1 VLKFYYNY
9 APNPLKV
16 ALFLEESGVPYDP
29 VPVDIAK
36 GEQFSPSYLAIN
48 PNGKLPAIVDGDT
61 PVFDSHAILLYLA
74 EKTGQF
80 LPEPSPAAR
89 GQLLSW
95 MMFIASGVGPF
106 VGQAVHFSRFAPDPD
121 PYALKRYMFE
131 AERHFKILDARLGR
145 SQYMLGDAYTIVDM
159 AVWGWARAAAYV
171 LGDESAAKL
180 KNLLRLVDEINLRPA
195 ALRVAELQGR
205 HKFKD
210 IDADARRILF
220 QHQAA

>member
-106 VGQAVHFSRFAPDPD
+106 VGQAVHFSRFAPDPN

-205 HKFKD
+205 HKYKD

>member
-16 ALFLEESGVPYDP
+16 ALFLEESGLPYDP

-80 LPEPSPAAR
+80 LPDSSLAAR

-95 MMFIASGVGPF
+95 MMFVASGVGPF
-106 VGQAVHFSRFAPDPD
+106 VGQAVHFSRFAPDPN

-131 AERHFKILDARLGR
+131 AERHFKILDAQLGR
-145 SQYMLGDAYTIVDM
+145 SQYMLGNAYTIADM
-159 AVWGWARAAAYV
+159 AVWGWARAVAYV

-195 ALRVAELQGR
+195 TLRVAELQGR

>member
-1 VLKFYYNY
+1 
-9 APNPLKV
+9 
-16 ALFLEESGVPYDP
+16 
-29 VPVDIAK
+29 
-36 GEQFSPSYLAIN
+36 
-48 PNGKLPAIVDGDT
+48 
-61 PVFDSHAILLYLA
+61 
-74 EKTGQF
+74 
-80 LPEPSPAAR
+80 
-89 GQLLSW
+89 
-95 MMFIASGVGPF
+95 
-106 VGQAVHFSRFAPDPD
+106 
-121 PYALKRYMFE
+121 
-131 AERHFKILDARLGR
+131 
-145 SQYMLGDAYTIVDM
+145 M

>member
-1 VLKFYYNY
+1 MLKFYYNY

-106 VGQAVHFSRFAPDPD
+106 VGQAVHFSRFAPDPN

>member
-106 VGQAVHFSRFAPDPD
+106 VGQAVHFSRFAPDPN

>member
-1 VLKFYYNY
+1 
-9 APNPLKV
+9 
-16 ALFLEESGVPYDP
+16 
-29 VPVDIAK
+29 
-36 GEQFSPSYLAIN
+36 
-48 PNGKLPAIVDGDT
+48 
-61 PVFDSHAILLYLA
+61 
-74 EKTGQF
+74 
-80 LPEPSPAAR
+80 
-89 GQLLSW
+89 
-95 MMFIASGVGPF
+95 MFIASGVGPF
-106 VGQAVHFSRFAPDPD
+106 VGQAVHFSRVAPDPN

>member
-16 ALFLEESGVPYDP
+16 ALFMEESGLPYDP

-74 EKTGQF
+74 EKTGKF
-80 LPEPSPAAR
+80 LPGPSLAAR
-89 GQLLSW
+89 GELLSW
-95 MMFIASGVGPF
+95 MMFVASGVGPF
-106 VGQAVHFSRFAPDPD
+106 VGQAVHFSRFAPDPN

-145 SQYMLGDAYTIVDM
+145 HQYMLGNAYTIMDM
-159 AVWGWARAAAYV
+159 AVWGWARAVSYV

-180 KNLLRLVDEINLRPA
+180 KNLVRLVDEINLRPA

-210 IDADARRILF
+210 IDDDARRILF

>member
-106 VGQAVHFSRFAPDPD
+106 VGQAVHFSRFAPDPN

-180 KNLLRLVDEINLRPA
+180 NNLLRLVDEINLRPA